1 MIKVL
6 IIPYYR
12 FEKKI
17 SMTTLL
23 CQQQTDFGDF
33 KGRVKSRFER
43 FHFDKTRGSSWFKI
57 KHFEIEQLNLSSLS
71 CLTERI
77 HFGRKT

>member
-1 MIKVL
+1 
-6 IIPYYR
+6 
-12 FEKKI
+12 
-17 SMTTLL
+17 MTPLL
-23 CQQQTDFGDF
+23 CQQQNDFDGF
-33 KGRVKSRFER
+33 KGRVKSRFGR
-43 FHFDKTRGSSWFKI
+43 LHCDKTRGSSWFKI